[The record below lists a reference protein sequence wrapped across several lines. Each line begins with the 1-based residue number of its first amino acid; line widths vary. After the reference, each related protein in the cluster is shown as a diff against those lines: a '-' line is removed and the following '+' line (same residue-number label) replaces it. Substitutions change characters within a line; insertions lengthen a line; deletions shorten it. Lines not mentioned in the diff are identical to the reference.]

1 MKKTQISSCVLL
13 MCAAL
18 AAPVAVASDLQSELN
33 HLRDSHPLLRASDFA
48 VQAAQARES
57 AAKAS
62 WLPQVSL
69 VVDGGTE
76 EITTT
81 NYNGAVPG
89 TPATTDLNRRKNGIT
104 IEQNLYNGGR
114 TTATIHM
121 AGLAHEI
128 KRVEYSATSQEVL
141 LEAVVSYLQVLK
153 GEILIKLAAYNEE
166 TTQKQLDLERM
177 RVQKGGGIIVDEM
190 QASTRLQ
197 IVRERR
203 VVYEQDIRD
212 ALTTYEQVFG
222 KAPDLSKFQDL
233 DVFAARMPK
242 NLDEAIA
249 MAEQN
254 NPRLA
259 AAKLAVSKAQQSIAL
274 EKAGFLPTLD
284 LSLTHNRDKNAAGLY
299 KKDENTA
306 LLKLSWNLL
315 GGVQANSLSKAAA
328 FDQMEAA
335 ELETNAQRKIL
346 ESVRMAWNQY
356 QKGVE
361 RVALLD
367 AATES
372 ARTVMNGRKRLRD
385 SGKETALAVLDA
397 EVEFF
402 GILANKVNAMIE
414 ARIGSYRLLSA
425 IGLLNIKELSLDAG
439 TLEFPL
445 RPIDEAISE
454 LVKQ

>member
-1 MKKTQISSCVLL
+1 MKKTKISSCVLL
-13 MCAAL
+13 VCAAL
-18 AAPVAVASDLQSELN
+18 AAPLAGASDLQSELN

-48 VQAAQARES
+48 AQAAQARES

-81 NYNGAVPG
+81 NYNGSIPG

-114 TTATIHM
+114 TTATINM

-128 KRVEYSATSQEVL
+128 KRVEYSAASQDVL
-141 LEAVVSYLQVLK
+141 LQAVVSYLQVLK
-153 GEILIKLAAYNEE
+153 GEILVKLAAYNEE

-222 KAPDLSKFQDL
+222 KAPDLAKFQDL
-233 DVFAARMPK
+233 GVFAARMPQ

-249 MAEQN
+249 MAERT

-328 FDQMEAA
+328 FDQMEAT
-335 ELETNAQRKIL
+335 ELEANAQRKTL

-367 AATES
+367 AATKS